1 MYVPLFVLV
10 ALSTEISY
18 TVITGHCHVRVRR
31 KEIFFMI
38 LNPDCIRDILIYVE
52 ENTNLQRIVSISP
65 KSLPDELSKYTGNE
79 VMYHIKQAELSSLL
93 NVASWYLDGGC
104 SIYYLLPEGHQ
115 FLADIREDNNWNK
128 TKDIAKSV
136 GSNSLDS
143 LKQIA
148 TGVITA
154 LVQSK
159 LGL

>member
-1 MYVPLFVLV
+1 M
-10 ALSTEISY
+10 EGDI
-18 TVITGHCHVRVRR
+18 
-31 KEIFFMI
+31 FMI
-38 LNPDCIRDILIYVE
+38 LNPDCVRDILIYVE
-52 ENTNLQRIVSISP
+52 ENSDLRHIVSISP
-65 KSLPDELSKYTGNE
+65 QSIPDELSKYSCDE